1 MTRLIVSLEDTSML
15 SEIKNAIGLLKGVAS
30 VIVSKT
36 SDIPNETTIKA
47 IEELKNGNSIVCD
60 SFADYQ
66 KLVRDELPD

>member
-47 IEELKNGNSIVCD
+47 IEDLENGNSIVCD